1 MLDGNILKEA
11 RKERKMNQKKMA
23 KILGIS
29 VSWLSKIENNK
40 KEPSVELSK
49 KINSFLKKNT
59 INENKNKEK
68 KYTKEQLKDMER
80 EIIETYDLIR
90 SEKNVFSKIA
100 FVNRVLID
108 FNKNMEESF
117 LKLDVLIDKSDE
129 YLSKKINRSLKST
142 LKNLE
147 IKKEKILSLLRE
159 NDILTIE
166 EE

>member
-1 MLDGNILKEA
+1 MLDGNILKEV

-68 KYTKEQLKDMER
+68 ILRK
-80 EIIETYDLIR
+80 IE
-90 SEKNVFSKIA
+90 
-100 FVNRVLID
+100 
-108 FNKNMEESF
+108 
-117 LKLDVLIDKSDE
+117 
-129 YLSKKINRSLKST
+129 
-142 LKNLE
+142 
-147 IKKEKILSLLRE
+147 
-159 NDILTIE
+159 
-166 EE
+166 